1 MWIKFD
7 YVRVNLDPTGRDFI
21 DGVLNMRGS
30 GEGEGSG
37 TGNDAV
43 P

>member
-1 MWIKFD
+1 MNFD

-21 DGVLNMRGS
+21 DWVLNIGGS
-30 GEGEGSG
+30 GEGEGGG
-37 TGNDAV
+37 TDNDVV